1 MKDLLNDELRLRD
14 VLVSQSGAAARA
26 GAGLDTVLEVAG
38 QRMKQQAAVTPAA
51 AGLFAS
57 FKEDETAMA
66 PKCHIC
72 GRQYRDPD
80 VIPVQYSCCKN
91 VICRRCA
98 INIWVNVSK
107 FCTFENC
114 DTEKTALQLN
124 SIGQFRKGAPV
135 TRLKNSE
142 VGIVAIP
149 LENIGLVSAVSAAED
164 KVVFQDQNR
173 VEYESTPKSNS
184 KKVVQP
190 AASKPESKDEQF
202 HGFEDSEIPAWVMDN
217 FESFDL
223 KIGFNI
229 KPTVFVSISSKKTQK
244 QVEENIEIPTVSEQT
259 TTAAPI
265 PKLILSVGGQKEG
278 GGGGGMSKRER
289 RRKSDNFNFV
299 KPLYDGWYRE
309 VVWRPVPGSDGTK
322 KDAEVFYYP
331 PNPPG
336 QKTLRY
342 R

>member
-1 MKDLLNDELRLRD
+1 MFSDK
-14 VLVSQSGAAARA
+14 
-26 GAGLDTVLEVAG
+26 
-38 QRMKQQAAVTPAA
+38 
-51 AGLFAS
+51 S
-57 FKEDETAMA
+57 FSISSFEEDETAMA

-72 GRQYRDPD
+72 ERQYRDPD

-173 VEYESTPKSNS
+173 EEYESTPKSNS

-217 FESFDL
+217 FESYDL
-223 KIGFNI
+223 KTGFNI

-244 QVEENIEIPTVSEQT
+244 QVKENIEIPTVLET

-265 PKLILSVGGQKEG
+265 PKLIILDHGLEV
-278 GGGGGMSKRER
+278 
-289 RRKSDNFNFV
+289 RRKEEEEQE
-299 KPLYDGWYRE
+299 RH
-309 VVWRPVPGSDGTK
+309 
-322 KDAEVFYYP
+322 
-331 PNPPG
+331 
-336 QKTLRY
+336 
-342 R
+342 